1 MILGSARPLQQRIVD
16 PSNAA
21 ALFPDLHMGPT
32 EDSTLT
38 CCHAIAQL
46 GHGTQLFGM
55 WLDVNFEWFRSNSI
69 QKLASE
75 GIADPSNAAAVL
87 LPDPH
92 TMGPT
97 KDFTLTCCHA
107 IAQLSHG
114 TQLFGMR
121 LNVNFEQFCLNS
133 IQKLASEGIA
143 DPSNAAAALLPDPQT
158 MGSIED
164 FTLTCCHAIAQL
176 GHGTQLFGLWLEAS
190 FEQFCLNSIQKLA
203 SEGIVDPSNAATALL
218 PDPHMGSIEDFTL
231 TCCHA
236 IAQLSRGTQLFGMRQ
251 EELEEILKRFCKAFC
266 LVGNVV
272 TCRGEM

>member
-133 IQKLASEGIA
+133 IQKLASEGI
-143 DPSNAAAALLPDPQT
+143 
-158 MGSIED
+158 
-164 FTLTCCHAIAQL
+164 
-176 GHGTQLFGLWLEAS
+176 
-190 FEQFCLNSIQKLA
+190 
-203 SEGIVDPSNAATALL
+203 VDPSNAATALL